1 MAIVDYLRKLIDMK
15 NQLVVNLKSMNVTA
29 DENEKLNTLVPKV
42 LECKTKQN
50 VEFVEGTDFAGSE
63 KSPGAFKA
71 ISKITFPYGTTT
83 IGQYA
88 FCNFTGLKELTIPNS
103 VTSIGK
109 SAFSDC
115 TSLASVTI
123 PNGVTSIGDYAFS
136 HCTSLTSLTIPD
148 SIISFENAAF
158 FGITNLKKIIIADG
172 SKTIPSIIPGSDLRL
187 YFEKVFIPDSITSI
201 REGAF
206 SGCLKLTNVTIPYSV
221 TSIGD
226 LAFGQSGITSI
237 IIPDSVTSIGDSPF
251 WYCEKL
257 ANIYYSGTKEQWD
270 SIAPKDLGNG
280 MGSEV
285 TGGTVIHYNSTNW
298 LNIRNMIRNGTIQN
312 YYSIGDQ
319 LPVYYNGKEVLFD
332 IVAFDVAIPSDSNY
346 THSMT
351 IMPHDCI
358 DSLMIDNAEP
368 NNSDSDIASKGNN
381 RYAYSG
387 IRQYLNSDKAAGEW
401 WTAQHSTDTAPDY
414 ATTKAG
420 FMSCFDS
427 NFLSVIGKT
436 KYRVAKNTITDGGG
450 YEDLEDFFY
459 LPSKMEV
466 GLGTENGI
474 SEGALFPYFDSADK
488 RIKNYN
494 NSIKVGWW
502 LRTPQNGVSYN
513 TVVTGY
519 SNGATYIDN
528 SKNNHAIA
536 PICNII

>member
-1 MAIVDYLRKLIDMK
+1 MAIADLLAKLVELK
-15 NQLVVNLKSMNVTA
+15 SQLVANLSSMGVTA
-29 DENEKLNTLVPKV
+29 DESEKLNTLVPKV
-42 LECKTKQN
+42 LEIETGVDTSDATATAEDIVVGKTAYVN
-50 VEFVEGTDFAGSE
+50 GE
-63 KSPGAFKA
+63 
-71 ISKITFPYGTTT
+71 KITGTQSIIWSQDTVST
-83 IGQYA
+83 
-88 FCNFTGLKELTIPNS
+88 E
-103 VTSIGK
+103 VTS
-109 SAFSDC
+109 
-115 TSLASVTI
+115 VNI
-123 PNGVTSIGDYAFS
+123 PNGVTSIGDDAFRKYAA
-136 HCTSLTSLTIPD
+136 LTS
-148 SIISFENAAF
+148 
-158 FGITNLKKIIIADG
+158 
-172 SKTIPSIIPGSDLRL
+172 
-187 YFEKVFIPDSITSI
+187 
-201 REGAF
+201 
-206 SGCLKLTNVTIPYSV
+206 VTIPPSV
-221 TSIGD
+221 TSIGET
-226 LAFGQSGITSI
+226 AFAECSSLTSI
-237 IIPDSVTSIGDSPF
+237 TIPPNVTSIGGF
-251 WYCEKL
+251 AFYLCNNL
-257 ANIYYSGTKEQWD
+257 ANIYYKGTEEQWNAITKGTD
-270 SIAPKDLGNG
+270 WNSN
-280 MGSEV
+280 MGSDV
-285 TGGTVIHYNSTNW
+285 PGGTVIHYNYRSW
-298 LNIRNMIRNGTIQN
+298 LDIRNMVRNGTIQN

-319 LPVYYNGKEVLFD
+319 LPVNYNGNVVMFD

-387 IRQYLNSDKAAGEW
+387 IRQYLNSDKATGEW

-420 FMSCFDS
+420 FMSYFDS

-466 GLGTENGI
+466 GLGSENGI
-474 SEGALFPYFDSADK
+474 IEGALFPYFDSADK

-494 NSIKVGWW
+494 NDIKVGWW
-502 LRTPQNGVSYN
+502 LRTPQNGVSYR

-536 PICNII
+536 PVCNII